1 MVGLFDE
8 LFEYYLLYIRR
19 LSIFSSIYIITY
31 LPGFALT
38 LPLVLAFIKLMS
50 RIYFTHC
57 YKSKKRTISRSEN
70 THKKYL

>member
-8 LFEYYLLYIRR
+8 FFEYYLLYIRR

-38 LPLVLAFIKLMS
+38 LPLVLAI
-50 RIYFTHC
+50 
-57 YKSKKRTISRSEN
+57 ISIN
-70 THKKYL
+70 HY